1 MKRQPVLVIAVL
13 LVAALA
19 TLGSCIRRGEDG
31 PSETPDPKRE
41 AETLY
46 SEGRY
51 AEARPLLE
59 QLVEAG
65 AATGPLLYR
74 LAYCQRAAGDEAASA
89 ETQRRAL
96 DSLEREVTTAENTEV
111 PFYLVNTYQNLGQD
125 ADARRVAAEATAR
138 VERDEFPRPDSGNGM
153 FQLGKLYADQ
163 GLEQQAT
170 EWYAKAVDALTEGGR
185 AGGTYVRRASRYV
198 AERAFRQREFAT
210 AQQYYSSLIDAG
222 EGTAA
227 DLDRLAVCSARVGMY
242 EEAAQAWQQAELAN
256 PVDPNRPR
264 YGSRLATMA
273 AKLEVVPERAPQ
285 GKAWTELT
293 KEELESLLKEQSE
306 QVKATLSEVQQ
317 AGEIDKETR
326 QQYRAQLNE
335 IRAVFVPAAL
345 EYVLRGHSIRQTSFF
360 GGYAP
365 LILNRKAWR
374 LRKPETAT
382 KEAE

>member
-1 MKRQPVLVIAVL
+1 MKRQPVLAIAVL
-13 LVAALA
+13 LVAALT
-19 TLGSCIRRGEDG
+19 TLACCIRRG
-31 PSETPDPKRE
+31 PDPEHQAK
-41 AETLY
+41 ALY

-59 QLVEAG
+59 QLDESG

-74 LAYCQRAAGDEAASA
+74 LAFCQRSAGDEAASA
-89 ETQRRAL
+89 ETQQRARET
-96 DSLEREVTTAENTEV
+96 LEREVTEAEDLEV

-138 VERDEFPRPDSGNGM
+138 VERDQLPLPDSGDGM

-163 GLEQQAT
+163 GLEPQAA

-185 AGGTYVRRASRYV
+185 AGGSYVRRASRYV
-198 AERAFRQREFAT
+198 AERAFRQQEFAT
-210 AQQYYSSLIDAG
+210 AQRYYTSLIGAG

-227 DLDRLAVCSARVGMY
+227 DFDRLAICSARAGMY
-242 EEAAQAWQQAELAN
+242 EEAAQAWKQAELAK
-256 PVDPNRPR
+256 PVDANRSR
-264 YGSRLATMA
+264 YGARLATMA
-273 AKLEVVPERAPQ
+273 AKLDAVPDGAPS

-293 KEELESLLKEQSE
+293 KEELESLMKEQAD
-306 QVKATLSEVQQ
+306 QVKAILAEVEQ
-317 AGEIDKETR
+317 AGQVEKETR
-326 QQYRAQLNE
+326 QQYRDQLRE

-345 EYVLRGHSIRQTSFF
+345 EYVLRGHSIRQTAFF

-374 LRKPETAT
+374 LPRPETT
-382 KEAE
+382 TEEAE